1 VTRLGNILPF
11 GLLLLGLGDFL
22 EKIRFVVGILRVLR
36 VFDVDVWPFKLSFG
50 EDILAFLV
58 WQLFW
63 LIFQNLGY
71 FLPNFCSPWPGYIK
85 GYNFDCS

>member
-22 EKIRFVVGILRVLR
+22 EKIRFVVGILIVLR

-63 LIFQNLGY
+63 LLFPKFGLFFANL
-71 FLPNFCSPWPGYIK
+71 LVTLASIH
-85 GYNFDCS
+85 